1 MCLHRRTIWE
11 AQDEIC
17 TDCGLILCTDVY
29 RALSPIA
36 VESESEEDSAY
47 SPAGAASSLGRG

>member
-1 MCLHRRTIWE
+1 MCLHRHTIWE

-17 TDCGLILCTDVY
+17 TDCGLILYTDVY

-36 VESESEEDSAY
+36 ESEDSA
-47 SPAGAASSLGRG
+47 